1 MDAFVMAFNQVLEKK
16 EPYIKHLKELFI
28 KLADTQDLEKQQ
40 DLART
45 KHADLINDLR
55 RYMNENTR
63 QIQDQEEYNRR
74 FSEMDA
80 RCKRAEER
88 IAYLDGKMVEQL
100 GQKEQI
106 HRCLKKLEQCGE
118 SLAEFDAYGY
128 DAGSGDRDGS
138 CCAHRRRRW
147 HSATDMRLQGF
158 RILRLMERRFP

>member
-1 MDAFVMAFNQVLEKK
+1 MDASVMAFNQVLEKK

-118 SLAEFDAYGY
+118 SLAEFDADLWCIMVDSVTVFADKTLVFRFYGNMKV
-128 DAGSGDRDGS
+128 SVKIS
-138 CCAHRRRRW
+138 
-147 HSATDMRLQGF
+147 
-158 RILRLMERRFP
+158 ENK